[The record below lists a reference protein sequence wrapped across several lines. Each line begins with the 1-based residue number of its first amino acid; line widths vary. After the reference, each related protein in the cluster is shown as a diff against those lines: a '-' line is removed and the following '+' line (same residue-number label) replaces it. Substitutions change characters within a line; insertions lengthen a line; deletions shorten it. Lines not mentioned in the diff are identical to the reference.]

1 MILAH
6 IHAPADV
13 KALDRAQ
20 TERLCEELHTFLL
33 ESVAKTGGHLASNLG
48 AVELT
53 VAIHR
58 VFDTSRDRLVFD
70 VGHQCYAHKALT
82 GRMEQFPT
90 LRQYGGL
97 SGFPKPNESVHD
109 AFVAGHASNSVSV
122 ALGMARARTLL
133 GQDYSVLALIGDG
146 ALSGGL
152 AYEGLNN
159 AGASGEPLIVIL
171 NDNGM
176 SISRNVGAMSRHLS
190 KLRNKPAYYEFKK
203 NYRRVLL
210 GSRAGQAVYRFN
222 HEIKNGVKNAILPN
236 ATLFEDM
243 GFTYVGPIDGHNEEQ
258 VEESLRWAK
267 ELNCPV
273 LLHVRTVKGKG
284 YAPAEQEPGTWH
296 GVGPFD
302 VLTGKRKEGGET
314 FSSVF
319 GGTLCELAAEDACV
333 CAITAAMC
341 DGTGLNDFAQRYPKR
356 FFDVGIAE
364 AQAAAM
370 AAGMAKQGLIPV
382 YAVYSTFLQR
392 AYDQLIHDTA
402 LSDLHVVVAVDRAG
416 FVGAD
421 GETHHGIFD
430 ATFLSDIPNMTVLCP
445 ASFAELRAML
455 RRAVLEIDGPVAI
468 RYPRGGEE
476 GYCAD
481 NSAEA
486 FAVLRDGGDITL
498 CAYGTMINPVLGA
511 ADILAQQGV
520 SARIIKVNRI
530 SPFVDADVRKTF
542 AGTKKLIVAEECA
555 SVGCVGQRLAA
566 ILTEEGTPLEKLYLC
581 NLGKRFPPHGGAKQ
595 LREAFKLD
603 AKSIAEKALE
613 VVG

>member
-1 MILAH
+1 MVLEH
-6 IHAPADV
+6 IHSPEDV
-13 KALDRAQ
+13 KALTRAQ
-20 TERLCEELHTFLL
+20 TELLCRELHTFLL
-33 ESVAKTGGHLASNLG
+33 ESVAATGGHLASNLG

-82 GRMEQFPT
+82 GRMARFPT

-97 SGFPKPNESVHD
+97 SGFPKPTESVHD

-176 SISRNVGAMSRHLS
+176 SISRNVGAVSEHLS
-190 KLRNKPAYYEFKK
+190 QLHGE
-203 NYRRVLL
+203 
-210 GSRAGQAVYRFN
+210 
-222 HEIKNGVKNAILPN
+222 
-236 ATLFEDM
+236 TLFEDM
-243 GFTYVGPIDGHNEEQ
+243 GFTYLGPIDGHDEAQAEDA
-258 VEESLRWAK
+258 LRRAK
-267 ELNCPV
+267 ALARPV

-284 YAPAEQEPGTWH
+284 YAPAEREPDKWH
-296 GVGPFD
+296 GVGAFD
-302 VLTGKRKEGGET
+302 LASGRQEPGGET
-314 FSSVF
+314 FSAVF
-319 GGTLCELAAEDACV
+319 GDELCRLAAEDRRV

-341 DGTGLNDFAQRYPKR
+341 DGTGLTGFAAQYPDR

-402 LSDLHVVVAVDRAG
+402 LSDLHVVFAVDRAG

-455 RRAVLEIDGPVAI
+455 RRAVFEIQGPVAI

-476 GYCAD
+476 GYHD
-481 NSAEA
+481 ERSAGA
-486 FAVLRDGGDITL
+486 FATLREGGDLTL
-498 CAYGTMINPVLGA
+498 CAYGTMISPVLDA
-511 ADILAQQGV
+511 ADILEKQGV
-520 SARIIKVNRI
+520 SARVVKVNCI

-555 SVGCVGQRLAA
+555 SVGCAGQRLAA
-566 ILTEEGTPLEKLYLC
+566 ILTEEGTPLQKLYLC

-595 LREAFKLD
+595 LREAFRLD
-603 AKSIAEKALE
+603 AASIAAKALE
-613 VVG
+613 VAR